1 MQESDPRRIRLSRAA
16 ARRTLKKGA
25 PETGRNNVEIMVGE
39 ETPDIM
45 LLNTTLAQ
53 ESTGAI
59 GRPQKR
65 GLLPRRSKIH
75 PEANANELP
84 CL

>member
-25 PETGRNNVEIMVGE
+25 LEIGCNNIEIMAGE
-39 ETPDIM
+39 ETLDIM
-45 LLNTTLAQ
+45 LLDMTLAQ
-53 ESTGAI
+53 ESIGAI